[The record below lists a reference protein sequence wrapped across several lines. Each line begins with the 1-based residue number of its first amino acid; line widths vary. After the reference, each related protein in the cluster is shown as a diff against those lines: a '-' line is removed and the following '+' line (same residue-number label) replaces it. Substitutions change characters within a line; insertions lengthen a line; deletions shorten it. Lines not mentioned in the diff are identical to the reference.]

1 MMDAKKLINQTL
13 DFYKYK
19 INNNLCTMEELES
32 VAKVLSENLN
42 VIGTVDDFAKF
53 CNQSEGNV
61 RHVINRKVLDKPKRR
76 VYYRFLPF
84 IKNVPT
90 KWVKDK

>member
-1 MMDAKKLINQTL
+1 
-13 DFYKYK
+13 
-19 INNNLCTMEELES
+19 MEELES

>member
-42 VIGTVDDFAKF
+42 VIGTVEDFAKF

-61 RHVINRKVLDKPKRR
+61 RHVINRRVIDKPKRR